1 MYTVNET
8 LVDMMTASKMINA
21 LEMIL
26 NFSNIDSAIVAVFY
40 YRATLSVKENKKN
53 SSSKTAFRGQ
63 ICLMMS
69 YSCMNI

>member
-40 YRATLSVKENKKN
+40 YRAT
-53 SSSKTAFRGQ
+53 
-63 ICLMMS
+63 
-69 YSCMNI
+69 